1 MCLRTLWGHTKTGWN
16 CMFDALFDLPLWI
29 TGPGIVVVMIS
40 FGLGGMFLV
49 RRRVLPRLQV
59 HVQDSEFAGA
69 MVQCVMVFYG
79 LAVALIAVSVWQTY
93 SDVSTTVSREA
104 ITLGALYRDASS
116 YPEPVRGALQTDL
129 REYVRQIIDEAW
141 PLQQHGKVPT
151 RGVEMID
158 DFQKVLTAYEP
169 ATEGQKLLHGETLR
183 AYNQMVEARR
193 LRLDSVQT
201 GLPSVMWVVI
211 LVGAIIGLSSTFFF
225 RVEDARLHAILVTLL
240 STFMALVIFMIFALD
255 RPYRGDLGV
264 PSDPYQ
270 LIHDQLMKP

>member
-1 MCLRTLWGHTKTGWN
+1 ML
-16 CMFDALFDLPLWI
+16 DALFDLPLWI

-40 FGLGGMFLV
+40 FGLGGMILV
-49 RRRVLPRLQV
+49 RRRVLPRLHI

-69 MVQCVMVFYG
+69 MVQSVMVFYG

-93 SDVSTTVSREA
+93 SDVSTTVSHEA
-104 ITLGALYRDASS
+104 IVLAALYRDVSS
-116 YPEPVRGALQTDL
+116 YPEPVRAELQGEL
-129 REYVRQIIDEAW
+129 RDYVQQIIDEAW
-141 PLQQHGKVPT
+141 PLQRHGKVPT
-151 RGVEMID
+151 AGVAMIN
-158 DFQKVLTAYEP
+158 DFQKVLTAFEP
-169 ATEGQKLLHGETLR
+169 TTEGQKLLHSETLS
-183 AYNQMVEARR
+183 AYNKMVEARR

-201 GLPSVMWVVI
+201 GLPGVMWVVI

-240 STFMALVIFMIFALD
+240 ATFMALVIFMIFALD

-264 PSDPYQ
+264 TPDPYQ